1 MLMFGIHLASPISR
15 SSPTCQHLLPTS
27 PTGRSRNRDRLRAR
41 DHHREARGASRELTV
56 VTGRAAVNSVTFGIP
71 PHSTHPDDIAGAYRD
86 AKNPEG
92 VLAEAVTLSGF
103 STLLTL
109 RPRRT
114 GLPARSQ
121 SHLSVTSTPI
131 WSCLQVGSATIGLRF
146 SGGQVERQRKF
157 RDLALFFAT
166 RGSGLSPGDF

>member
-1 MLMFGIHLASPISR
+1 MDVAFDADHRDPLEPSEQGHVIVHRWPEEYEGTTGFQI
-15 SSPTCQHLLPTS
+15 C
-27 PTGRSRNRDRLRAR
+27 GRS
-41 DHHREARGASRELTV
+41 
-56 VTGRAAVNSVTFGIP
+56 
-71 PHSTHPDDIAGAYRD
+71 RD

-92 VLAEAVTLSGF
+92 VLAEAFTLSGF

-131 WSCLQVGSATIGLRF
+131 WSCLQVGSATIGLPF
-146 SGGQVERQRKF
+146 FGEQVERQMNF
-157 RDLALFFAT
+157 RELALFFAT
-166 RGSGLSPGDF
+166 RGSGLSPGNF